1 MTGPAI
7 EQGEITFGPFRFSP
21 MRGLLKD
28 GMAVKVGSRPL
39 AILALLLEQAGAV
52 VSNRDIM
59 ARVWPGLFVEEA
71 NIRVHIGSLRKLLGK
86 NDVGTDYIEN
96 IPAQG
101 YRFVG
106 TLLTPMAETGEEAAA
121 PPSASQVD
129 LSSLL
134 PRNIDRLIGRDE
146 TIDDIVRKLVEKSF
160 VTITGV
166 GGIGKTS
173 VAIEV
178 AQLSAGSHRDGVHF
192 VDLST
197 LSDPTL
203 VCATIAQVMKL
214 PGGGKGALEGFLT
227 AVKGRDALLILDNC
241 EHLIE
246 EVAVVVEDILTTA
259 RDIDILVTSRE
270 ILRAQGEWVYRL
282 PPLSVPP
289 GQDHTLTAEQ
299 ALIYPAVELFIE
311 RVSSGDGTFSL
322 SDADAPVAAEL
333 CRHLDGV
340 PLALELAA
348 ARVPLLGIHGLA
360 ASLDRAFDVLRGGRR
375 TALPRH
381 QTLRATLEWSHRL
394 LDERERVVL
403 RRLSVIRGSF
413 TGDLAISVAAFGAL
427 SEEDVVEGISELAKK
442 SLLSVEHRQQS
453 VQFRLLE
460 TTRQYAAER
469 LQESGEADVVCR
481 NLARHLCRML
491 NGSQSTNT
499 VAWNVVYGT
508 RVDDVRSAL
517 EWCLSPAG
525 DLATAVDL
533 TVASAP
539 MWFQLSLTD
548 EFRRRA
554 ETVLQAVRLHPQ
566 PDLKSEMAI
575 TAHLGPA
582 LWNSLGPAPEV
593 SAVLLR
599 SLELSQQLGDVG
611 YQRRALWGLWLYYL
625 ALEKDH
631 EALEAAERFGD
642 LLGSPVDPGAESMH
656 QRMMAL
662 GLITVGEFDRARDF
676 VERCLSAPAPTT
688 GSSLRGYQFEQR
700 IVSHTHLA
708 RISWIQGQPD
718 RAREA
723 MHEAV
728 ELALASGHA
737 LSLCFALSLGACPV
751 AFWCRDYDLTER
763 YASLLVEKTSEGSL
777 FVWRTYG
784 LCYQLALEAR
794 QCPDHRIAALRRS
807 TRFADVYRNKRIRM
821 LATVAPRLI
830 TLAILDEANDGS
842 TNWATAELLR
852 LKSENVGEVEAA
864 EALLRQSMEIAEAQ
878 GARSWSL
885 RTAMSM
891 VRRHL
896 ETGRHPDAP
905 SVLSSVHNSFSEGH
919 DTPDLREAAALLGR
933 L

>member
-1 MTGPAI
+1 M
-7 EQGEITFGPFRFSP
+7 EQNEVVFGLFRFSP

-28 GMAVKVGSRPL
+28 GVAVKVGSRPQ

-71 NIRVHIGSLRKLLGK
+71 NIRVHIGSLRKLLGR

-106 TLLTPMAETGEEAAA
+106 TIQTLSAGPAGDAAA
-121 PPSASQVD
+121 PASPSQAD

-146 TIDDIVRKLVEKSF
+146 TIDDLVRKLAEKSF

-203 VCATIAQVMKL
+203 VCATIAQAMKL
-214 PGGGKGALEGFLT
+214 PGGGKGALEGFLA
-227 AVKGRDALLILDNC
+227 AVKGLDALLILDNC

-246 EVAVVVEDILTTA
+246 EVAVVVEGILTTA

-282 PPLSVPP
+282 PPLPVPP
-289 GQDHTLTAEQ
+289 GREPALTAER
-299 ALIYPAVELFIE
+299 ALTYPAVELFVE
-311 RVSSGDGTFSL
+311 RVSSGDGMFSL

-394 LDERERVVL
+394 LDERERIVL
-403 RRLSVIRGSF
+403 RRLSAIRGSF
-413 TGDLAISVAAFGAL
+413 TGDLSIGVAAFGEI
-427 SEEDVVEGISELAKK
+427 SEEDVVEGIAELAKK

-469 LQESGEADVVCR
+469 LQESGEAEVVSR

-491 NGSQSTNT
+491 AGSQSTNT
-499 VAWNVVYGT
+499 IAWKIVYGT

-517 EWCLSPAG
+517 EWSLSPAG

-554 ETVLQAVRLHPQ
+554 ETVLQAVRQQPQ

-599 SLELSQQLGDVG
+599 GLELSRQLGDVG

-625 ALEKDH
+625 AREQDH

-642 LLGSPVDPGAESMH
+642 LLGNPADPGAVSMH

-662 GLITVGEFDRARDF
+662 GLLTVGQFDRARGF
-676 VERCLSAPAPTT
+676 AERCLSAPAPTT
-688 GSSLRGYQFEQR
+688 GSSLRGYQFEER
-700 IVSHTHLA
+700 IVSQTHLA
-708 RISWIQGQPD
+708 RISWIQGYPD

-728 ELALASGHA
+728 EQGLASGHA
-737 LSLCFALSLGACPV
+737 LSLSFALSLGACPV
-751 AFWCRDYDLTER
+751 AFWCGDYELTAR
-763 YASLLVEKTSEGSL
+763 YAELLVEKTSEGSL

-784 LCYQLALEAR
+784 SCYQLALEAR
-794 QCPDHRIAALRRS
+794 QGPDDQIAALRRS
-807 TRFADVYRNKRIRM
+807 TRFADVHRNKRIRM
-821 LATVAPRLI
+821 LATVAPRLL
-830 TLAILDEANDGS
+830 TPAILDEANDGP
-842 TNWATAELLR
+842 THWATAELLR
-852 LKSENVGEVEAA
+852 LKSENTGDAA
-864 EALLRQSMEIAEAQ
+864 TAERLLRRSMDIADAQ
-878 GARSWSL
+878 GARSWRL

-891 VRRHL
+891 ARRHL
-896 ETGRHPDAP
+896 ETGGLPDAAAI
-905 SVLSSVHNSFSEGH
+905 LSTIYDSFSEGR
-919 DTPDLREAAALLGR
+919 DTPDLRDAAALLDR

>member
-1 MTGPAI
+1 M
-7 EQGEITFGPFRFSP
+7 
-21 MRGLLKD
+21 
-28 GMAVKVGSRPL
+28 
-39 AILALLLEQAGAV
+39 
-52 VSNRDIM
+52 
-59 ARVWPGLFVEEA
+59 
-71 NIRVHIGSLRKLLGK
+71 
-86 NDVGTDYIEN
+86 
-96 IPAQG
+96 
-101 YRFVG
+101 
-106 TLLTPMAETGEEAAA
+106 
-121 PPSASQVD
+121 
-129 LSSLL
+129 
-134 PRNIDRLIGRDE
+134 PRNIDRLIGRE
-146 TIDDIVRKLVEKSF
+146 EAIDDIVRKLAEKSC

-178 AQLSAGSHRDGVHF
+178 AQISASGHRDSIHF

-203 VCATIAQVMKL
+203 VCATIAQAMKL
-214 PGGGKGALEGFLT
+214 PGGGKGALEGFLA
-227 AVKGRDALLILDNC
+227 AVKGLDTLLILDNC

-246 EVAVVVEDILTTA
+246 EVAVVVEGILTTA

-289 GQDHTLTAEQ
+289 GQEHRLTAEQ
-299 ALIYPAVELFIE
+299 ALTYPAVELFIE
-311 RVSSGDGTFSL
+311 RVSSGDGMFSL
-322 SDADAPVAAEL
+322 SDADAPAAAEL

-394 LDERERVVL
+394 LEERERIVL

-413 TGDLAISVAAFGAL
+413 TGDLSIGVAAFGEI
-427 SEEDVVEGISELAKK
+427 SEEDVVEGLSELSKK
-442 SLLSVEHRQQS
+442 SLLSVEHRRQS

-469 LQESGEADVVCR
+469 LQESGEVDVVCR

-491 NGSQSTNT
+491 AGSQSTNT
-499 VAWNVVYGT
+499 VAWTVVYGT

-517 EWCLSPAG
+517 EWSLSPAG
-525 DLATAVDL
+525 DLATAVEL

-554 ETVLQAVRLHPQ
+554 ETVLQAVRQQPQ
-566 PDLKSEMAI
+566 SDLQAEMAI

-599 SLELSQQLGDVG
+599 SLELSQQLGDIG

-625 ALEKDH
+625 AQEQDH
-631 EALEAAERFGD
+631 EALEAAERFGE
-642 LLGSPVDPGAESMH
+642 LLGTPADPGALSMH

-662 GLITVGEFDRARDF
+662 GLLTVGEFDRARGF
-676 VERCLSAPAPTT
+676 AERCLGAPAPTT

-700 IVSHTHLA
+700 IVSHTHMA
-708 RISWIQGQPD
+708 RISWIQGHPD

-728 ELALASGHA
+728 EQALASGHM

-751 AFWCRDYDLTER
+751 AFWCGDYDLTAR
-763 YASLLVEKTSEGSL
+763 YANLLVEKTNEGTL

-794 QCPDHRIAALRRS
+794 QGGDDRIAALRRS
-807 TRFADVYRNKRIRM
+807 SRFAELYRNKRIRM

-830 TLAILDEANDGS
+830 PPAILDETSNGP

-852 LKSENVGEVEAA
+852 LKSENADGPEAA
-864 EALLRQSMEIAEAQ
+864 EALLRQSMEIARAQ

-885 RTAMSM
+885 RTAMSLANRSM
-891 VRRHL
+891 
-896 ETGRHPDAP
+896 ETGRRGDAAA
-905 SVLSSVHNSFSEGH
+905 VLSSIYGSFTEGH
-919 DTPDLREAAALLGR
+919 DTPDLREAAALLDR

>member
-1 MTGPAI
+1 M
-7 EQGEITFGPFRFSP
+7 EQNEVGFGPFRFSP
-21 MRGLLKD
+21 MRGLLKN
-28 GMAVKVGSRPL
+28 GVAVKVGSRPL

-86 NDVGTDYIEN
+86 NDLGTDYIEN

-106 TLLTPMAETGEEAAA
+106 TIRTPFPQGAAEGAAVQPSA
-121 PPSASQVD
+121 PPAD
-129 LSSLL
+129 LSTLL
-134 PRNIDRLIGRDE
+134 PRNIDRLIGRDG
-146 TIDDIVRKLVEKSF
+146 TIDDIVRKLAEKSF

-178 AQLSAGSHRDGVHF
+178 AQVSASSHRDGIHF

-203 VCATIAQVMKL
+203 VCPTIAQVMKL
-214 PGGGKGALEGFLT
+214 PGGGKGALDGFLG
-227 AVKGRDALLILDNC
+227 AVKRLDALLILDNC

-246 EVAVVVEDILTTA
+246 EVAIVVEGILATA
-259 RDIDILVTSRE
+259 LDIDILVTSRE

-289 GQDHTLTAEQ
+289 GQESTLTAEQ
-299 ALIYPAVELFIE
+299 ALTYPAVELFVE
-311 RVSSGDGTFSL
+311 RVSSGDSMFRL

-394 LDERERVVL
+394 LDERERIVL

-413 TGDLAISVAAFGAL
+413 TGDLAVGVAAFGEI
-427 SEEDVVEGISELAKK
+427 SEEEVVEGISELSKK

-469 LQESGEADVVCR
+469 LRECGEADVVCR

-491 NGSQSTNT
+491 AGSQSTNT
-499 VAWNVVYGT
+499 VAWTVVYGT

-517 EWCLSPAG
+517 EWSLSPAG

-548 EFRRRA
+548 EFRRHA
-554 ETVLQAVRLHPQ
+554 ETVLQSVRRQPE
-566 PDLKSEMAI
+566 PDLQSEMSI

-593 SAVLLR
+593 EAVLLR
-599 SLELSQQLGDVG
+599 GLELSQQLGNVG
-611 YQRRALWGLWLYYL
+611 YQRRALWGLWLYHL
-625 ALEKDH
+625 ALEKDQ
-631 EALEAAERFGD
+631 EALEAAERFGE
-642 LLGSPVDPGAESMH
+642 LLGTPADPSAESMH

-662 GLITVGEFDRARDF
+662 GLLTVGEFDRARGF
-676 VERCLSAPAPTT
+676 AERCLSAPAPTT

-708 RISWIQGQPD
+708 RISWIQGHPD

-723 MHEAV
+723 MLEAV
-728 ELALASGHA
+728 EQALASGHV

-751 AFWCRDYDLTER
+751 AFWCGDYDLTAR
-763 YASLLVEKTSEGSL
+763 YANLLVEKTNEGSL

-794 QCPDHRIAALRRS
+794 QGQDDQIAALRRS
-807 TRFADVYRNKRIRM
+807 AHFAEVYRNKRIRM

-830 TLAILDEANDGS
+830 PPAVLEEASDGA

-852 LKSENVGEVEAA
+852 LKSENAGEA
-864 EALLRQSMEIAEAQ
+864 ETAERLLRQSMEIARQQ

-885 RTAMSM
+885 RAAMSM
-891 VRRHL
+891 ARRSMG
-896 ETGRHPDAP
+896 TGRHQDAA
-905 SVLSSVHNSFSEGH
+905 STLSSIYGSFAEGH
-919 DTPDLREAAALLGR
+919 DTPDLLEAAALLDR

>member
-121 PPSASQVD
+121 PPLASQVD

-246 EVAVVVEDILTTA
+246 EVAVVVEGILTTA

-289 GQDHTLTAEQ
+289 GQEHTLTAEQ
-299 ALIYPAVELFIE
+299 ALTYPAVELFIE

-403 RRLSVIRGSF
+403 RRLSVIRGPF
-413 TGDLAISVAAFGAL
+413 TGDLAIGVAAFGAL

-469 LQESGEADVVCR
+469 LQESGEADVACR

-491 NGSQSTNT
+491 DGSQSTNT

-554 ETVLQAVRLHPQ
+554 ETVLQAVRRQPQ

-611 YQRRALWGLWLYYL
+611 YQRRTLWGLWLYYL

-631 EALEAAERFGD
+631 DALEAAERFGD

-718 RAREA
+718 RARES

-751 AFWCRDYDLTER
+751 AFWCGDYDLTER

-794 QCPDHRIAALRRS
+794 QCPDHQIAALRRS

-830 TLAILDEANDGS
+830 MPAILDEANDGS

-852 LKSENVGEVEAA
+852 LKSENVSEVEAA

>member
-1 MTGPAI
+1 M
-7 EQGEITFGPFRFSP
+7 EQNEVIFGPFRFSP
-21 MRGLLKD
+21 IRGLLKD
-28 GMAVKVGSRPL
+28 GVAVKVGSRPQ

-86 NDVGTDYIEN
+86 DESGTDYIEN

-101 YRFVG
+101 YRFIG
-106 TLLTPMAETGEEAAA
+106 TVRTPDAGESADTVALR
-121 PPSASQVD
+121 PSAPDADPSA
-129 LSSLL
+129 LL

-146 TIDDIVRKLVEKSF
+146 TIDDIVRKLAEKSF

-173 VAIEV
+173 VAVEV
-178 AQLSAGSHRDGVHF
+178 AQMSAGGHRDGIHF

-203 VCATIAQVMKL
+203 VCATIAQAMKL
-214 PGGGKGALEGFLT
+214 PGGKGGLEGFLAT
-227 AVKGRDALLILDNC
+227 VKGLDTLLILDNC

-246 EVAVVVEDILTTA
+246 EVAVVVEGILTMA

-289 GQDHTLTAEQ
+289 GEEQALTAEE
-299 ALIYPAVELFIE
+299 ALKYPAVELFVE
-311 RVSSGDGTFSL
+311 RVSSGDGMFSL

-403 RRLSVIRGSF
+403 RRLSAIRGSF
-413 TGDLAISVAAFGAL
+413 TGDLSIGVAAFGAI
-427 SEEDVVEGISELAKK
+427 SEEDVVEGISELSRK

-469 LQESGEADVVCR
+469 LRESGETDVVCR

-491 NGSQSTNT
+491 AGSQSTNT
-499 VAWNVVYGT
+499 VAWNAVYGT

-517 EWCLSPAG
+517 EWSLSPAG
-525 DLATAVDL
+525 ELATAVDL

-554 ETVLQAVRLHPQ
+554 ETVLQALRRQ
-566 PDLKSEMAI
+566 AEPDLRSEMAI

-593 SAVLLR
+593 LTVLLR
-599 SLELSQQLGDVG
+599 GLDLSRQLGDVG
-611 YQRRALWGLWLYYL
+611 YQRRALWGLWLHYL

-631 EALEAAERFGD
+631 EALEAAERFGE
-642 LLGSPVDPGAESMH
+642 LLGTPADPGAESMH

-662 GLITVGEFDRARDF
+662 GLLTVGEFDRARGF
-676 VERCLSAPAPTT
+676 AEQCLSVPAPNT
-688 GSSLRGYQFEQR
+688 GASLRGYQFEQR
-700 IVSHTHLA
+700 IVSYTHLA
-708 RISWIQGQPD
+708 RISWIQGHPD

-728 ELALASGHA
+728 EQALASGHA

-751 AFWCRDYDLTER
+751 AFWCGDYDLTAR
-763 YASLLVEKTSEGSL
+763 YADLLIEKTSEGSL

-794 QCPDHRIAALRRS
+794 QGRDEQIVALRRS
-807 TRFADVYRNKRIRM
+807 SRFAELYRNKRIRM

-830 TLAILDEANDGS
+830 SSDILKEANDGP

-852 LKSENVGEVEAA
+852 LKSEDTGEAVAA
-864 EALLRQSMEIAEAQ
+864 EGLLRRSMEVAGAQ

-891 VRRHL
+891 ARRCMDM
-896 ETGRHPDAP
+896 GRRQDAASALMP
-905 SVLSSVHNSFSEGH
+905 VYDAITEGR
-919 DTPDLREAAALLGR
+919 DTPDLLEAASLLAK

>member
-1 MTGPAI
+1 M
-7 EQGEITFGPFRFSP
+7 EQGEVTFGPFRFSP

-59 ARVWPGLFVEEA
+59 ARVWPDLFVEEA

-106 TLLTPMAETGEEAAA
+106 TLLTPTAESGVEAAA
-121 PPSASQVD
+121 PLSASQVD
-129 LSSLL
+129 LSGLL

-178 AQLSAGSHRDGVHF
+178 AQLSASSHRDGVHF

-203 VCATIAQVMKL
+203 VCATITQVMKL

-246 EVAVVVEDILTTA
+246 EVAVVVEGILTTA
-259 RDIDILVTSRE
+259 RDVDILVTSRE

-289 GQDHTLTAEQ
+289 GQEHSLTAEQ
-299 ALIYPAVELFIE
+299 ALTYPAVELFIE
-311 RVSSGDGTFSL
+311 RVSSGDGMFSL

-403 RRLSVIRGSF
+403 RRLSVIRGPF
-413 TGDLAISVAAFGAL
+413 TGDLAIGVTAFGAL
-427 SEEDVVEGISELAKK
+427 LEEDVVEGISELAKK

-491 NGSQSTNT
+491 GGSQSTNT

-554 ETVLQAVRLHPQ
+554 EAVLQAVRQHPQ

-599 SLELSQQLGDVG
+599 SLELSQQLADVG

-631 EALEAAERFGD
+631 DALEAAERFGE

-676 VERCLSAPAPTT
+676 VERCLRAPAPTT

-728 ELALASGHA
+728 ELALASRHA

-751 AFWCRDYDLTER
+751 AFWCGDYDLTER

-807 TRFADVYRNKRIRM
+807 IRFADVYRNKRIRM

-830 TLAILDEANDGS
+830 TPAILDEANDGS

-852 LKSENVGEVEAA
+852 LKSENAGEAEAA
-864 EALLRQSMEIAEAQ
+864 ETLLRQSMEIAEAQ

-891 VRRHL
+891 VRWHL
-896 ETGRHPDAP
+896 KTGRNPDAP